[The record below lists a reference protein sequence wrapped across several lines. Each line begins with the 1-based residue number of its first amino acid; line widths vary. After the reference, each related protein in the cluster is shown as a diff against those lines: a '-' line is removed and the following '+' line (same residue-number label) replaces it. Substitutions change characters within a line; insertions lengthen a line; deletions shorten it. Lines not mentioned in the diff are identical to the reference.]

1 MPHYKC
7 VACKTRLYSAGHPPE
22 LVGDLCP
29 ECGSLLEP
37 VGELT
42 EVVGFRSIRSRDGAA
57 DDEAPGTHQQ
67 IAARVDDFLARRA
80 EILAQAR
87 LDAERWVDEGG
98 SFRAE
103 AVAVAMPR
111 PETNS

>member
-7 VACKTRLYSAGHPPE
+7 VPCRTRLYSAATPPE

-37 VGELT
+37 VGLLA

-57 DDEAPGTHQQ
+57 AGETAGTHER
-67 IAARVDDFLARRA
+67 IAGRVDDFLARRA
-80 EILAQAR
+80 AILAQAR
-87 LDAERWVDEGG
+87 LDDERWVDEGG
-98 SFRAE
+98 SFDAE
-103 AVAVAMPR
+103 AVAVALPR
-111 PETNS
+111 PETYR

>member
-7 VACKTRLYSAGHPPE
+7 VACKTRLYSAGPPPE

-29 ECGSLLEP
+29 ECGSLLQP
-37 VGELT
+37 VGELA
-42 EVVGFRSIRSRDGAA
+42 EIVGFRWIRQRDGADA
-57 DDEAPGTHQQ
+57 GEAPG
-67 IAARVDDFLARRA
+67 APARVAERVDDLFARRA
-80 EILAQAR
+80 AILAQAR
-87 LDAERWVDEGG
+87 ADAGRWVDEGG

-103 AVAVAMPR
+103 AVAMPK

>member
-7 VACKTRLYSAGHPPE
+7 VPCKTRLYSAGPPPE

-37 VGELT
+37 VDELV
-42 EVVGFRSIRSRDGAA
+42 EVVGFRSIRQRDGAA
-57 DDEAPGTHQQ
+57 AGEPPGTHQR
-67 IAARVDDFLARRA
+67 IAGRVDDFLARRA
-80 EILAQAR
+80 AILAQAR
-87 LDAERWVDEGG
+87 VDAERWVDDGG

-103 AVAVAMPR
+103 AVAMPR
-111 PETNS
+111 PETNP